1 MGVRAMLFVRA
12 LLAAACV
19 GIGGAQLPG
28 HEDATSMDYDAWA
41 ATNWTGAEGMDW
53 PLPEDFWYNVTD
65 DADAHAMFFIL
76 SPPVSHMGQFMAEK
90 PVRRGK
96 ARGRRLE
103 TLDIGD
109 DFCTS
114 MNINADTAPSGDGF
128 NYGGGEGEYPPSKP
142 CAEGTGNCPST
153 GCTPCI
159 REPCPICEYDGSIF
173 KLGNDAVSF
182 DNGKGKMQ
190 YLVAWGWTN
199 DGASSTDDGAWD
211 YWMATCLYTTYKRGL
226 YVNEGKKDIQLAG
239 TQLSDG
245 SYAVECDGCF
255 VDLSAKVTIAFK
267 YLYNSASIAQPG
279 DGSYHQDYDI
289 QIKAEGGFSYNLDFS
304 MQAPEFDLGQED
316 WQITDFPDINSLTL
330 PVYPAAT
337 TPTLIDLTIQP
348 SGDVRTKGKISSSG
362 GKFEATA
369 SLDTNINAWACAW
382 ATYDDDGV
390 PKMGYGTG
398 FAYEPQQL
406 ASGAFE
412 LDASTELSLGLAPNF
427 TYALKVSLG
436 EYGASSW
443 KFELSTT
450 LLLDLAFVVKAA
462 MTDEARVEAS
472 SGSSSSSGS
481 SGGSSGGD
489 DDGGLDAAS
498 TAGVVVALIVVCVAA
513 APATCSPSA
522 NKADDAARRDDDCAK
537 AVFAEA
543 VVAEDVEDAKPDA
556 VRSTRSSTG
565 RTPRATSATLGVG
578 DRGALQSETG
588 PDSLVYAD
596 GFVDEWKPV
605 RDVPR
610 LAKLVP
616 PPKVPPAPPRAPPGV
631 ARRRRRAAA
640 RAAGDANATAVRG
653 SGDCARREG

>member
-128 NYGGGEGEYPPSKP
+128 NYGGSEGEYPPSKP
-142 CAEGTGNCPST
+142 CAEGTGIVRVRAVR
-153 GCTPCI
+153 GI

-398 FAYEPQQL
+398 FAYEPLQL
-406 ASGAFE
+406 ASEAFE

-462 MTDEARVEAS
+462 MTDETCKTTYEVDTARNKAS
-472 SGSSSSSGS
+472 SRP
-481 SGGSSGGD
+481 
-489 DDGGLDAAS
+489 DA
-498 TAGVVVALIVVCVAA
+498 
-513 APATCSPSA
+513 
-522 NKADDAARRDDDCAK
+522 DDDCAK

-556 VRSTRSSTG
+556 VPLNAEFHWQDTAGNQRGPSTW
-565 RTPRATSATLGVG
+565 AEYEA
-578 DRGALQSETG
+578 ALQSGETG

-616 PPKVPPAPPRAPPGV
+616 PPKVPPAPPAPPGGVARAPP
-631 ARRRRRAAA
+631 APP